1 MMDRNAAAQ
10 ISGAWQR
17 REAEITHLSTE
28 LRKAKARIVELEQ
41 EAEDLK
47 IAWGSSVE
55 SYHRTLEERETAR
68 RWAVRLES
76 ELEMFGI
83 ALFSSEAE
91 RPAPGPQGETAPE
104 TETVWGRRQ

>member
-17 REAEITHLSTE
+17 REAEITHLNTE

-83 ALFSSEAE
+83 ALFSSDPAEADL
-91 RPAPGPQGETAPE
+91 PAPGPQGETAPE
-104 TETVWGRRQ
+104 TKTV